1 MLENKVAILKE
12 NADVLYVLLRAKKK
26 MTSCKFFERAR
37 PVKKVSSINSPKSDG
52 RK

>member
-26 MTSCKFFERAR
+26 NDFLQVLRKGA
-37 PVKKVSSINSPKSDG
+37 PGKKGVFH
-52 RK
+52 